1 MWSHIAD
8 VVPLERIWLRPAL
21 NEVFDIQW
29 SPDSTHLVVGAI
41 DCKVS
46 RLPSSIPCLF
56 ILLIPS
62 LNRFPRLRL
71 FVWPHATLSCCRD
84 TFRTSRVWPG
94 TREASTWSRRARTG
108 LAKYTRYGRNTTF
121 FGNYFSN
128 NPLSIIITCIGLL
141 CS

>member
-46 RLPSSIPCLF
+46 GLPSSSSYLPVHSSYVTVQPFFQAEIIRLATRD
-56 ILLIPS
+56 S
-62 LNRFPRLRL
+62 LMLPGHISYIQGVAWDPRGEHVVTQSADRSCKVHK
-71 FVWPHATLSCCRD
+71 VWA
-84 TFRTSRVWPG
+84 
-94 TREASTWSRRARTG
+94 E
-108 LAKYTRYGRNTTF
+108 YY
-121 FGNYFSN
+121 
-128 NPLSIIITCIGLL
+128 
-141 CS
+141 